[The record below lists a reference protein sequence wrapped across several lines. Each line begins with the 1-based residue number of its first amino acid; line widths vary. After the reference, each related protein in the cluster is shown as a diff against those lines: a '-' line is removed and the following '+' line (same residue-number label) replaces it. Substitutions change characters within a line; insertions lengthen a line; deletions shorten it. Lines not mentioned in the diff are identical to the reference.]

1 MNRPLDFPV
10 FLTYIVDM
18 RYLILLCIGL
28 VIAAKVAAHVGH
40 SLSVRMEKAM
50 RIQEERI
57 AIDP

>member
-10 FLTYIVDM
+10 FLTYIVGM

-28 VIAAKVAAHVGH
+28 VIAAKVAAHVGAG
-40 SLSVRMEKAM
+40 LKARMEHSFQLQAEKV
-50 RIQEERI
+50 